1 MDDGKHKLASSC
13 TENAHGAHFKTE
25 LVDLVTKAHE
35 KYLITTKSMKES
47 SDYLKKMYQ
56 EVSTSY
62 DIISEELVEDIK
74 TMEKALQSTTQM
86 DGYSSK
92 AFNSLERLKVSL
104 SAPSQL
110 LMEVMAKSNRRQL
123 TDVHKVCILIIIY
136 QFMQCFKLYFL
147 YCRR

>member
-1 MDDGKHKLASSC
+1 MDNIKCQLVSSC
-13 TENAHGAHFKTE
+13 TENADQAHFITE
-25 LVDLVTKAHE
+25 LVNLVTKAHE
-35 KYLITTKSMKES
+35 KYLIATKSMKET

-62 DIISEELVEDIK
+62 DIISEEMVEDIK

-92 AFNSLERLKVSL
+92 AFNSLECLKVSL

-110 LMEVMAKSNRRQL
+110 LMEVMAKSNHRQL
-123 TDVHKVCILIIIY
+123 TEVHKVYIS
-136 QFMQCFKLYFL
+136 MV
-147 YCRR
+147 

>member
-1 MDDGKHKLASSC
+1 
-13 TENAHGAHFKTE
+13 
-25 LVDLVTKAHE
+25 
-35 KYLITTKSMKES
+35 
-47 SDYLKKMYQ
+47 LKKMYQ

-86 DGYSSK
+86 EDNSSK

-123 TDVHKVCILIIIY
+123 TEVHKV
-136 QFMQCFKLYFL
+136 
-147 YCRR
+147 